1 MIDLQEQYQEG
12 IRLRDEGRLDAAWG
26 VLFRTLHLVEL
37 VSKEEVSVVNRK
49 LKFDLLCGIGS
60 IQQEKNYLEEADK
73 TFFRADAL
81 RAELMSHMDIP
92 PLPMLGLL
100 KWQKDYKM
108 LTDLFEEEQHYAVL
122 AGAKQAA
129 EEIEQMDQNRM
140 TRNHWRLLMKIYDMI
155 SSSYTAIDEPEKS
168 AEYDEKVEDI
178 AFIHGF
184 DRFS

>member
-1 MIDLQEQYQEG
+1 MVDLQELYRSG
-12 IRLRDEGRLDAAWG
+12 IRHKDEGNIDAAWSIF
-26 VLFRTLHLVEL
+26 LRTLHLLEL
-37 VSKEEVSVVNRK
+37 VLKQDDSIMHKK
-49 LKFDLLCGIGS
+49 LKFDLLCGIGG
-60 IQQEKNYLEEADK
+60 IQQKKNYLEEADK
-73 TFFRADAL
+73 TFFIADSL
-81 RAELMSHMDIP
+81 RAELISKMDIP
-92 PLPMLGLL
+92 PIPMLGLL
-100 KWQKDYKM
+100 KWQKDYEM
-108 LTDLFEEEQHYAVL
+108 LTEFFDEEQHYAVL